1 MLCLCCFVLSH
12 SVCLSLCDPWTIAH
26 KAALSI
32 GFSRQEYWSGWLYP
46 PLGDLPNLG
55 IEPTSPTLAG
65 GFFTTKPPGKPPL
78 FPGRVPNT
86 PLLFG
91 HVGNE
96 QMKENL

>member
-55 IEPTSPTLAG
+55 IEPTSPVWRNLHCRQI
-65 GFFTTKPPGKPPL
+65 L
-78 FPGRVPNT
+78 Y
-86 PLLFG
+86 LLSHWG
-91 HVGNE
+91 STV
-96 QMKENL
+96 